1 MRARTY
7 TFNFLSLKS
16 PQRWGDAAVNCS
28 TRNLVPHSMQ
38 NMAKKLIKSNLA
50 FAIDDPLNPLV
61 RRDCLTASGQGPR
74 MSLL

>member
-16 PQRWGDAAVNCS
+16 PQKWGDAAVNCS

-38 NMAKKLIKSNLA
+38 NMAKKKIKSNL
-50 FAIDDPLNPLV
+50 IWTGP
-61 RRDCLTASGQGPR
+61 ASVIAVG
-74 MSLL
+74 LAT